1 MPLLRPL
8 LLSMLVSLMAPACSS
23 SQPPGTAQPAGPQA
37 TPAVADVRPYTLKDT
52 EVRKITSRSQGRS
65 YDVLVSFPE
74 SYRDNPN
81 HRFPVVFVADANYA
95 FPLMRSLAARVGSHG
110 AGLEDFVLVGLAYAE
125 GDTPEYSRRR
135 DYTPTVPRDGDY
147 TSDMPGR
154 TPAFGGAAAYQ
165 TFIHDE
171 VFPLVARHYRVDMGR
186 KIFAGHSY
194 GALLGTQILLTQPTM
209 FSHYI
214 LSSPS
219 LWFDDKVLMGR
230 EGDYARAHGD
240 MVAEVFLTAG
250 SFETIAS
257 DSSDRR
263 YNQTA
268 DLVRDMQAFHRQLQ
282 ARNYP
287 GLRIQSQVLA
297 GEDHLSGNPNAFTR
311 GLKWALPPRP

>member
-8 LLSMLVSLMAPACSS
+8 LLSTMVCLTASACSS
-23 SQPPGTAQPAGPQA
+23 SQPPATAQAAETRSA
-37 TPAVADVRPYTLKDT
+37 TAVPDARPYTLKNT
-52 EVRKITSRSQGRS
+52 EVREITSKSLGRS
-65 YDVLVSFPE
+65 YEVLVSFPE
-74 SYRDNPN
+74 SYQTNPN
-81 HRFPVVFVADANYA
+81 HRFPVLFVADANYA
-95 FPLMRSLAARVGSHG
+95 FPLMRSLAARVGGHG

-135 DYTPTVPRDGDY
+135 DYTPTVPSDSDH

-154 TPAFGGAAAYQ
+154 APAFGEAAAYQ
-165 TFIHDE
+165 KFIHDE
-171 VFPLVARHYRVDMGR
+171 VFPLVARHYRVDMDR

-209 FSHYI
+209 FTHYI

-219 LWFDDKVLMGR
+219 LWFDDKVLMSR
-230 EGDYARAHGD
+230 EGDYAKAHKD
-240 MVAEVFLTAG
+240 MVAAVFLTAG

-263 YNQTA
+263 YNQSA

-297 GEDHLSGNPNAFTR
+297 DEDHLSGNPNAFTR
-311 GLKWALPPRP
+311 GLKWALPPRS